1 MSDNTPEPIVV
12 QKKPPVGMPD
22 TVKIILEESEH
33 IPPTGLFLGHNGDS
47 FILMPGVPANIPRKL
62 LTVLDDA
69 VMSSPITEPGTQNV
83 IGYRD
88 RMKYPYRLVK

>member
-1 MSDNTPEPIVV
+1 MATETPDPIVV
-12 QKKPPVGMPD
+12 QKKAPVGMPD

-33 IPPTGLFLGHNGDS
+33 IPPTGLFLGHNGAS
-47 FILMPGVPANIPRKL
+47 FVIQPGVPVSVPKEII
-62 LTVLDDA
+62 TILDDA

-88 RMKYPYRLVK
+88 RMKYPYRLAK